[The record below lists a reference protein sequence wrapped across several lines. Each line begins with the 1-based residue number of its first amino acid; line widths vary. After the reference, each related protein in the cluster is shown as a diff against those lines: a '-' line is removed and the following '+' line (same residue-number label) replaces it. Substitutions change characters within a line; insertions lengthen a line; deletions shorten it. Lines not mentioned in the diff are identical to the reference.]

1 MYIYFISGLRH
12 FVSNLK
18 NIISQDFKFVRGNSC
33 NLMLTFI
40 PHIYQKLGIY
50 SNNHLNFY
58 LKNIINYDVHLYQIH
73 QDKPQSSQPTVHH
86 WLPGS

>member
-1 MYIYFISGLRH
+1 
-12 FVSNLK
+12 
-18 NIISQDFKFVRGNSC
+18 
-33 NLMLTFI
+33 MLTFI